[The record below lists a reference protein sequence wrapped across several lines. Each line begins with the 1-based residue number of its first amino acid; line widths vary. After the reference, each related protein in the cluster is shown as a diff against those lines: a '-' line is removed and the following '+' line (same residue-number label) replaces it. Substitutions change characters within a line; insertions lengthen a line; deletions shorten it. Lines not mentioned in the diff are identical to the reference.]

1 MPVSVFES
9 FTDRARRVL
18 VLAQE
23 EVRLL
28 NHNFI
33 GTEHILLGLV
43 HEGEGVAVQV
53 RTTLGADVV
62 RLRQQVIALLDGQ
75 LSSEAAEAG
84 GVSVETTRDGPRC
97 PTCRCLLAGRVG
109 YRVLAV
115 SPVEE
120 PEPFEVVD
128 VMFVYRL
135 CCGVML
141 AHTSARE
148 IGLSS
153 TPQAGAFAG
162 VDQATTPAQPERVI
176 ADGATDDGV
185 RWTLTAR
192 GDDENYVT
200 MLRTEDSAGVI
211 DNGGMGGPKLWGST
225 C

>member
-1 MPVSVFES
+1 
-9 FTDRARRVL
+9 
-18 VLAQE
+18 
-23 EVRLL
+23 
-28 NHNFI
+28 
-33 GTEHILLGLV
+33 
-43 HEGEGVAVQV
+43 
-53 RTTLGADVV
+53 
-62 RLRQQVIALLDGQ
+62 
-75 LSSEAAEAG
+75 
-84 GVSVETTRDGPRC
+84 
-97 PTCRCLLAGRVG
+97 
-109 YRVLAV
+109 
-115 SPVEE
+115 
-120 PEPFEVVD
+120 
-128 VMFVYRL
+128 MFVYRL

-211 DNGGMGGPKLWGST
+211 DNGGMGGPKLWGSDLLKVIPAAT
-225 C
+225 PIEGHEGFSCAANPRSSISAWSTRTAQKLRWSPTQKSTVCASRSFWSLPRRDFER